1 MESPIYLFE
10 EKAKCASKVKESK
23 TSLSGLMNDG
33 PVKTMHIASKQQR
46 IKMKERKYRTPLRL
60 YHHANLLILM
70 VIKNYPFN
78 GMTKNR

>member
-1 MESPIYLFE
+1 
-10 EKAKCASKVKESK
+10 
-23 TSLSGLMNDG
+23 MNDG